1 MTLLSPDQLEHELWA
16 STELL
21 REQVDLYDYKNH
33 VFGLFVLKRL
43 HDVFV
48 ERVQARMA
56 AEGMSRKRADGVVQE
71 QYGVYPQHARWPG
84 LQERKKGI
92 GEALDKAVAAIE
104 EHHPALAGVLS
115 VAQYQGHK
123 RLSDEVLHPLM
134 NHIGALKL
142 GDADLEDPS
151 RLGEVCEGLVRRY
164 AAESG
169 KRGGAFSTPAP
180 VSQLLLRLAELQPG
194 LSLYDPSCGAAGT
207 LLDAWRM
214 MSARPGGRLPDGR
227 VALELFGQEKLP
239 ATWAMAKLCAYFHG
253 VEMSLELGD
262 TLVAPKHLTPE
273 GWLPRFDRIVAQLPF
288 TVKNWWTP
296 LEDEAVEPPP
306 ADGKKRR
313 RKRPAE
319 PNYKKLT
326 DEHKRFG
333 YGIPPRSFGDY
344 AFVQHVLATLK
355 EDGRAALVMPHDV
368 LFRDGDE
375 GRIRNGLLFGS
386 QGQSGDR
393 IEGVIALPP
402 ALFYGSGMPTCV
414 VVLNKNKPA
423 GLRNKVIIVDASKE
437 FGRGRV
443 QNTLRQEDIE
453 HILRAYRAA
462 VEQETEE
469 PDYLRLVGLREIKQ
483 GHRGNLNVQ
492 RYFAQDE
499 AAEVVDPEALATE
512 LAALQEQEQAL
523 DARLAAFFTE
533 EQGWRVEEGEL
544 EGCLAL
550 TDEKLELL
558 SCQYAAKR
566 KLRPSGIQALLN
578 RGYGTRRMGKWS
590 PHQSFKPSPLGV
602 IPGNWEVCKLGE
614 LAAPL
619 EAAAEGEL
627 LAVTEDG
634 GWRRAGE
641 GLGTALPPNAFAFD
655 PARLYKGALAR
666 NADDAPALA
675 AADQRAFALDE
686 ARISPAFLECYRQSE
701 GWRFCLERLGAAVE
715 GAEFGFEAL
724 AEIPL
729 PVPPL
734 SEQRK
739 LVEEWARQDEALLAL
754 QQRLLQWQ
762 ARRDALLARFPSED

>member
-1 MTLLSPDQLEHELWA
+1 MTLLSPDQLEQDLWA

-33 VFGLFVLKRL
+33 VFGLFVLKRC

-48 ERVQARMA
+48 ERVQALVA

-71 QYGVYPQHARWPG
+71 QYGIYPQTARWPG

-92 GEALDKAVAAIE
+92 GEALDKAVVALE
-104 EHHPALAGVLS
+104 EHRPALAGVLS
-115 VAQYQGHK
+115 VVQYQGHK

-142 GDADLEDPS
+142 GNADLEDPS

-164 AAESG
+164 AVESG

-180 VSQLLLRLAELQPG
+180 VSRLLLELVELQAG
-194 LSLYDPSCGAAGT
+194 HSLYDPSCGAAGT
-207 LLDAWRM
+207 LFDAWRM
-214 MSARPGGRLPDGR
+214 MAGRPGGKRADGT
-227 VALELFGQEKLP
+227 VDLDIFGQEKLP

-253 VEMSLELGD
+253 VEMKLELGD
-262 TLVAPKHLTPE
+262 TLVAPGHLSPE
-273 GWLPRFDRIVAQLPF
+273 GLLPRFDRAVAQLPF

-296 LEDEAVEPPP
+296 LEAEVAEAPP

-319 PNYKKLT
+319 PNYKKLV

-375 GRIRNGLLFGS
+375 GRIRNALLFGS
-386 QGQSGDR
+386 HGQSGDR
-393 IEGVIALPP
+393 IEAVIGLPP

-423 GLRNKVIIVDASKE
+423 PLRNKVILIDASKA
-437 FGRGRV
+437 FARGRA
-443 QNTLRQEDIE
+443 QNALRPEDVE

-462 VEQETEE
+462 VEDEREE
-469 PDYLRLVGLREIKQ
+469 PDYLRVVGLREVKQ
-483 GHRGNLNVQ
+483 GHRGNLNLQ
-492 RYFAQDE
+492 RYFAPDE
-499 AAEVVDPEALATE
+499 TAEVVDAEALATE
-512 LAALQEQEQAL
+512 LTGLQEQEQAL
-523 DARLAAFFTE
+523 DLRLAAFLT
-533 EQGWRVEEGEL
+533 EQGWQLEPGEL
-544 EGCLAL
+544 EGCLSLAE
-550 TDEKLELL
+550 EKLELL
-558 SCQYAAKR
+558 SSQYAASR
-566 KLRPSGIQALLN
+566 KLRPSRIQALLN

-602 IPGNWEVCKLGE
+602 IPGNWELRKLGE
-614 LAAPL
+614 LATPL
-619 EAAAEGEL
+619 AETASGEL
-627 LAVTEDG
+627 CQPVAD
-634 GWRRAGE
+634 GWRQAGSGQ
-641 GLGTALPPNAFAFD
+641 GLSVPPQAFAFD
-655 PARLYKGALAR
+655 PARLYQGGLAR
-666 NADDAPALA
+666 NEKELALLA
-675 AADQRAFALDE
+675 ADGQQGFVLDE
-686 ARISPAFLECYRQSE
+686 TLLLPAFFDCYRQSE
-701 GWRFCLERLGAAVE
+701 WWRFCLERLGAAVE
-715 GAEFGFEAL
+715 EACLDFSAL
-724 AEIPL
+724 AEAWVPL
-729 PVPPL
+729 PPL

-739 LVEEWARQDEALLAL
+739 LVTEWESQDQALALL
-754 QQRLLQWQ
+754 QRRLLDWQ
-762 ARRDALLARFPSED
+762 AHCETLRARLPERE

>member
-1 MTLLSPDQLEHELWA
+1 MTLLSPDQLEQALWA

-48 ERVQARMA
+48 ERVQALVA

-71 QYGVYPQHARWPG
+71 QYGIYPQTARWPG

-92 GEALDKAVAAIE
+92 GEALDKAVAAVE
-104 EHHPALAGVLS
+104 EHQPALAGVLS

-142 GDADLEDPS
+142 GDADLEAPS

-169 KRGGAFSTPAP
+169 KRGGAFSTPGP
-180 VSQLLLRLAELQPG
+180 VSQLLLRLAEPLPG
-194 LSLYDPSCGAAGT
+194 HSLYDPSCGAAGT

-214 MSARPGGRLPDGR
+214 LGGQPDGG
-227 VALELFGQEKLP
+227 AALFGQEKLP

-253 VEMSLELGD
+253 VDMSLELGD
-262 TLVAPKHLTPE
+262 TLVEPRHLSPE
-273 GWLPRFDRIVAQLPF
+273 GLLPRFDRIVAQLPF

-296 LEDEAVEPPP
+296 LEAEAAEPPP

-319 PNYKKLT
+319 PNYKKLV
-326 DEHKRFG
+326 DEHQRFG

-393 IEGVIALPP
+393 IEAVIALPP

-437 FGRGRV
+437 YGRGRV

-462 VEQETEE
+462 VDEETEE

-499 AAEVVDPEALATE
+499 AAEVVDAEALATE
-512 LAALQEQEQAL
+512 LAALTEQEQAL
-523 DARLAAFFTE
+523 DARLAAFFSE
-533 EQGWRVEEGEL
+533 EEGWRAEEGEL

-558 SCQYAAKR
+558 SSQYAAER
-566 KLRPSGIQALLN
+566 KLRPSRIQALLN

-590 PHQSFKPSPLGV
+590 PHQSFKPSALGV

-619 EAAAEGEL
+619 AAAAEGEL
-627 LAVTEDG
+627 LEATVG
-634 GWRRAGE
+634 GSWRRAGA
-641 GLGTALPPNAFAFD
+641 GLGTALPPNAFAYD
-655 PARLYKGALAR
+655 PARLYQGALAR
-666 NADDAPALA
+666 HVGEAPALA
-675 AADQRAFALDE
+675 AADQQAFALDE

-715 GAEFGFEAL
+715 GVEFGFEAL
-724 AEIPL
+724 AEMPL
-729 PVPPL
+729 PVPPM

-762 ARRDALLARFPSED
+762 ARRDALVARFPAED